1 MGCRIDIQGRPDDL
15 PHPVPAPSSPAPPP
29 LPHRLLSW
37 KIDRIVMC
45 LTQDTLDA
53 RIDVSAINILTLS
66 AFKDASQ
73 AMLKAKYRVSSA
85 RRASSSSSASGSSN
99 SNSGMH
105 EVAPPRSRASASAR
119 NSRSAVQKVAV
130 QYWRRWFGGAET
142 IGPWHDV
149 NEFAHLLIS
158 DPCHNHGKGA
168 FLEFFRS
175 TTSDCEPA
183 PPKPFEFSP
192 HSIGANG
199 VQITPSVSQQLP
211 HTSAEEVKNSAAT
224 GGDFATTAATEG
236 AAVDDSEGAAVDDSA
251 CDNNEMEIE
260 KSPNAA
266 YFPPAAVKPSE
277 EDDTDEAGVPLASS
291 PPSGRIRNRPVLKQE
306 PTNGPSPRYRMG
318 QRKGISAMKSLADPG
333 KHVVCLHPASRVRSG
348 CASHSLC
355 TLQSHLQYS
364 HTFPLCAGL
373 CCSQGHHR
381 RWPTPVRWRGAFIPP
396 L

>member
-45 LTQDTLDA
+45 LTQNTLDA

-105 EVAPPRSRASASAR
+105 EVAPPRSRASASAG

-211 HTSAEEVKNSAAT
+211 HTFCSKCGDRMPHTMFAFVDTSKANHVARDSIRMCRIMLLSKWCASVSSICRAAEASAQSTCV
-224 GGDFATTAATEG
+224 
-236 AAVDDSEGAAVDDSA
+236 
-251 CDNNEMEIE
+251 
-260 KSPNAA
+260 
-266 YFPPAAVKPSE
+266 
-277 EDDTDEAGVPLASS
+277 LAS
-291 PPSGRIRNRPVLKQE
+291 
-306 PTNGPSPRYRMG
+306 
-318 QRKGISAMKSLADPG
+318 
-333 KHVVCLHPASRVRSG
+333 
-348 CASHSLC
+348 
-355 TLQSHLQYS
+355 
-364 HTFPLCAGL
+364 
-373 CCSQGHHR
+373 
-381 RWPTPVRWRGAFIPP
+381 
-396 L
+396 